1 MLVLSGFL
9 FLLAA
14 LEPVLAIVH
23 ELAHRR
29 RSLGGNLH
37 QVQSL
42 FLGDVQTL
50 RRGHNAQL
58 FAVFADEADLLIPDL
73 FIEFMLY
80 LANNRRT
87 SIRSIKKRECTM
99 HPRNNTAPGMR
110 KPWKQLLLT
119 SLPRAGGEA
128 DAPSLLC
135 FLRQYTRDTG
145 GCQGLFHENI
155 VEICPPAVVT

>member
-1 MLVLSGFL
+1 MWGASAPGVGKSRHWRES
-9 FLLAA
+9 AVA

-29 RSLGGNLH
+29 RGLGGNLH

-42 FLGDVQTL
+42 FLSDVQTL

-87 SIRSIKKRECTM
+87 SIRSIKKRECI
-99 HPRNNTAPGMR
+99 PCI
-110 KPWKQLLLT
+110 
-119 SLPRAGGEA
+119 RAA
-128 DAPSLLC
+128 A
-135 FLRQYTRDTG
+135 R
-145 GCQGLFHENI
+145 
-155 VEICPPAVVT
+155 PP